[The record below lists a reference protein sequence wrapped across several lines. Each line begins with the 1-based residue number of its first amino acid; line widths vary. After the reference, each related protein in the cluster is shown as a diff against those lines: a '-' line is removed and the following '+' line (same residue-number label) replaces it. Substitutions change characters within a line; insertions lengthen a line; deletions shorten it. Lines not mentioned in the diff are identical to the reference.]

1 MSCAETVDMRK
12 VLLGVLVGLTL
23 VLVPSAVASPT
34 LRLSIIHVMRGC
46 HIWGTADSR
55 PLGATRTV
63 TLKRG
68 TRIEIRNSCPMAFDV
83 SQVAGPKLAAG
94 LGRWETGTTHTLV
107 FARPGVYRLKA
118 VNVQSSAEMN
128 LQTLGPDNTPVLTV
142 RVS

>member
-1 MSCAETVDMRK
+1 METVDMRK
-12 VLLGVLVGLTL
+12 ALIGALAGLTL

-46 HIWGTADSR
+46 HVWGTEDSR
-55 PLGATRTV
+55 PLGAAHTV

-68 TRIEIRNSCPMAFDV
+68 AHIEIRNSCPMAFDM
-83 SQVAGPKLAAG
+83 SQLSGPALRGG

-107 FARPGVYRLKA
+107 FARVGLYRLKA

-142 RVS
+142 RVR

>member
-1 MSCAETVDMRK
+1 MRK
-12 VLLGVLVGLTL
+12 ILLGALVGVAF

-46 HIWGTADSR
+46 HMWGTEDSR

-68 TRIEIRNSCPMAFDV
+68 ARIEIRNGCPMAFDV
-83 SQVAGPKLAAG
+83 SQLGGPTLAGG
-94 LGRWETGTTHTLV
+94 LGRWEPGTTHTLV
-107 FARPGVYRLKA
+107 FRRPGVYRLRA